1 LLLYY
6 KYEDSM
12 VLNHFHNPTDGAFI
26 FTIIVVLI
34 VEFAEFGSFGA
45 AKCQANQNAAM
56 CDPND
61 KSINATESRICGVPK
76 TTGSSAENSTATNT
90 GTTTP
95 PSPSDN
101 TTTQGGVPGVIP

>member
-1 LLLYY
+1 
-6 KYEDSM
+6 M

-26 FTIIVVLI
+26 FTILVVLI

-61 KSINATESRICGVPK
+61 KSINSTESRICGIPKTIAVSQPK
-76 TTGSSAENSTATNT
+76 TTSHREIVALNN
-90 GTTTP
+90 
-95 PSPSDN
+95 N
-101 TTTQGGVPGVIP
+101 V